1 MKILVTG
8 FDAFE
13 GEPINASWDAVRRLP
28 DTVERAE
35 IINVQIPTSFGRSA
49 DVVRAAIL
57 EHDPD
62 VVVSVGQA
70 GGQFAISPE
79 RVAINVDDGRI
90 PDNDGN
96 QPIDTPIRSDGPAAY
111 FSLLPVKAMV
121 TAMNK
126 AGIPA
131 AVSNT
136 AGTYV
141 CNHIMYQVLY
151 MIDREFSGKRGGFVH
166 VPYSPQQV
174 VDKPGEPSLGID
186 DMASAL
192 ARVLARSSSTKT
204 SRTSAASA
212 EQSTRNCRDR
222 RPACV
227 LSPRTTPAHLRSIV
241 DKLGVN
247 SRTAAASLFRQLTRL
262 RSKSLAPQHDAA

>member
-8 FDAFE
+8 FEPFG
-13 GEPINASWDAVRRLP
+13 GESMNPSWEAVRRLP
-28 DTVERAE
+28 ETVDGAE
-35 IINVQIPTSFGRSA
+35 IIKLQIPTTFGSSA
-49 DVVRAAIL
+49 DVVHAAIK

-70 GGQFAISPE
+70 GGRFAINPE
-79 RVAINVDDGRI
+79 RVAINMDDGRI

-96 QPIDTPIRSDGPAAY
+96 QPIDTPIRSDGPPAY

-121 TAMNK
+121 TAMRN

-151 MIDREFSGKRGGFVH
+151 MIDHEFPGKRSGFVH
-166 VPYSPQQV
+166 VPYIPHQV
-174 VDKPGEPSLGID
+174 VDKPGVPSLSVE
-186 DMASAL
+186 DMATAL
-192 ARVLARSSSTKT
+192 TAGLGAIVEYRDKPDE
-204 SRTSAASA
+204 RTVGG
-212 EQSTRNCRDR
+212 T
-222 RPACV
+222 
-227 LSPRTTPAHLRSIV
+227 LH
-241 DKLGVN
+241 
-247 SRTAAASLFRQLTRL
+247 
-262 RSKSLAPQHDAA
+262 